1 MKWIALNEVI
11 SAFIGVILGAVIV
24 LITNSLRVRYDE
36 ARQVKMRMLEHK
48 VKEIEL
54 LVLLNKKIREL
65 LEKRVMMMDKYV
77 SFDAFDDCYITI
89 DDYVYLQSFASS
101 NSFYLPNHIL
111 DEFFQKIA
119 TRKVVLTPEETVQ
132 FGAYAYK
139 GGRVV
144 LEQFSDELT
153 ELIYERK
160 IQMKQLTDKPLAYF
174 SKTL

>member
-54 LVLLNKKIREL
+54 LVLLNKKICEL

-77 SFDAFDDCYITI
+77 SFDAFDD
-89 DDYVYLQSFASS
+89 
-101 NSFYLPNHIL
+101 
-111 DEFFQKIA
+111 
-119 TRKVVLTPEETVQ
+119 
-132 FGAYAYK
+132 
-139 GGRVV
+139 
-144 LEQFSDELT
+144 
-153 ELIYERK
+153 
-160 IQMKQLTDKPLAYF
+160 
-174 SKTL
+174 

>member
-36 ARQVKMRMLEHK
+36 RRQVKTRMLEHK

-65 LEKRVMMMDKYV
+65 LEKRVVMMDKYV

-89 DDYVYLQSFASS
+89 DDYVYLQSYAAH
-101 NSFYLPNHIL
+101 NSFYLPNHFL
-111 DEFFQKIA
+111 EEFFKQISM
-119 TRKVVLTPEETVQ
+119 RKAVLSPEETI
-132 FGAYAYK
+132 AI
-139 GGRVV
+139 GGYT
-144 LEQFSDELT
+144 F
-153 ELIYERK
+153 
-160 IQMKQLTDKPLAYF
+160 
-174 SKTL
+174 

>member
-1 MKWIALNEVI
+1 MKWIAFNEVI

-54 LVLLNKKIREL
+54 LVLLNKKICEL

-89 DDYVYLQSFASS
+89 DDYVYL
-101 NSFYLPNHIL
+101 
-111 DEFFQKIA
+111 
-119 TRKVVLTPEETVQ
+119 
-132 FGAYAYK
+132 
-139 GGRVV
+139 
-144 LEQFSDELT
+144 
-153 ELIYERK
+153 
-160 IQMKQLTDKPLAYF
+160 
-174 SKTL
+174 

>member
-1 MKWIALNEVI
+1 M
-11 SAFIGVILGAVIV
+11 
-24 LITNSLRVRYDE
+24 
-36 ARQVKMRMLEHK
+36 RQVKTRMLEHK

-144 LEQFSDELT
+144 SSDFLELRDGGVFHDGEKVVSELLRIVYGVRNT
-153 ELIYERK
+153 ERER
-160 IQMKQLTDKPLAYF
+160 
-174 SKTL
+174 